1 MVSSITDPWGH
12 PLSYRL
18 ISSSQARISSAGPD
32 GVFLSPDDIN
42 DTIEIVPP
50 ESALDQQTWLFKRL
64 KERDAKLGI
73 GDASA
78 DSNESTVSKFTDRV
92 TIGGGQTLE
101 GSAQFW
107 FFTYLMLGTAILF
120 IHVSLI
126 YRPKEYLQEESDHAE
141 AVEEGVSA

>member
-1 MVSSITDPWGH
+1 MACFVT
-12 PLSYRL
+12 
-18 ISSSQARISSAGPD
+18 
-32 GVFLSPDDIN
+32 DDIN

-50 ESALDQQTWLFKRL
+50 ETALDQQTWLFKRL

-73 GDASA
+73 EDASA
-78 DSNESTVSKFTDRV
+78 DMNESGVSKFTDRV

-120 IHVSLI
+120 IPVSLL